1 MINHFRTI
9 SPSEALR
16 DYVACYY
23 FIKSSDENFT
33 SKHYS
38 FPHTFNALSLYKD
51 SEFESQPPSFTITH
65 SLTPNY
71 LAVIQAKRQ
80 GPIMVNISG
89 KIDRAT
95 ILFKDF
101 GINHFIDEPLS
112 SIMAYGG
119 GHFNSW
125 SVDPLFTGFVEKLF
139 NVDDNGE
146 KGKIIDHFLS
156 RRLPK

>member
-1 MINHFRTI
+1 
-9 SPSEALR
+9 
-16 DYVACYY
+16 
-23 FIKSSDENFT
+23 
-33 SKHYS
+33 
-38 FPHTFNALSLYKD
+38 
-51 SEFESQPPSFTITH
+51 
-65 SLTPNY
+65 
-71 LAVIQAKRQ
+71 
-80 GPIMVNISG
+80 MVNISG

-139 NVDDNGE
+139 NVDDNVEISLKLTTPFRFKLTTYSAGN
-146 KGKIIDHFLS
+146 
-156 RRLPK
+156 